1 MIDVIKLLEANNN
14 VSDYKINIRKKESYQ
29 LFFVKGKLET
39 VRRANNCDKEITVYV
54 NHDEYKG
61 DSEFFIYPSTTE
73 DETKELISKAVAKAL
88 LINNMNYELPMNE
101 EGFFEVESNFKD
113 YKASDLA
120 YLISDVVFTSNDID
134 NASLN
139 SVEVFINK
147 HTDTI
152 INSRGINKTQI
163 KYDAMVEAI
172 PTYNGENESVE
183 LYQQYNFGSFDAN
196 EVRNE
201 IKEKLL
207 EVKARYEAIKPDFDI
222 NCKVIINKLELSELF
237 ENIAYDLNYSSVYSQ
252 ANVFKKDDLI
262 QKNSTGDLINIT
274 MKGEAIGNINSSK
287 FDADGMTLSS
297 VKIIEAGKA
306 IVLVVNKWDTIS
318 DKDIEMKK
326 WIKDIRNNF
335 QFIPYAPI
343 VFLSAKT
350 KSRIHT
356 LMPEVIKSYESAT
369 KEIKTSQLNDCIRDA
384 YMLHMPPSYKGK
396 RLKIYF
402 VNQSGSKPPKF
413 TFNVNNKGLV
423 HFSYERYLENKI
435 RETFDLVGTPI
446 ILQFKNKS
454 GE

>member
-306 IVLVVNKWDTIS
+306 INYFGSNRFGQYLNEKPTGSLGCIVVDAGSACSKCLSNGPYLEILSMSGLQVDFYKDYIGGEIRLAYYNDGNKIIPVTGIS
-318 DKDIEMKK
+318 
-326 WIKDIRNNF
+326 F
-335 QFIPYAPI
+335 
-343 VFLSAKT
+343 S
-350 KSRIHT
+350 
-356 LMPEVIKSYESAT
+356 
-369 KEIKTSQLNDCIRDA
+369 
-384 YMLHMPPSYKGK
+384 GK
-396 RLKIYF
+396 RGEVLSSIRL
-402 VNQSGSKPPKF
+402 SKELTICNRYNGPKKAILD
-413 TFNVNNKGLV
+413 NVNI
-423 HFSYERYLENKI
+423 F
-435 RETFDLVGTPI
+435 
-446 ILQFKNKS
+446 
-454 GE
+454 